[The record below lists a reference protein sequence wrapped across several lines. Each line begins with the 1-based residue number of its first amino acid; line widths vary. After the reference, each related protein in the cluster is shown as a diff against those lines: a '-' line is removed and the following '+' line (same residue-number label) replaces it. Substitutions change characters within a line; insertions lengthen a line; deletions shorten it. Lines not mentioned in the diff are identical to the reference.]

1 MREYTGEDQGQLVEG
16 AHACRYFMTAGTGRN
31 RGYSLNGITCRDC
44 RNWNSTGC
52 GKNAYDREMEGMD
65 ME

>member
-1 MREYTGEDQGQLVEG
+1 MRDYMGEDQGQLVEG
-16 AHACRYFMTAGTGRN
+16 AQVCRYFMSAGMSQSRK
-31 RGYSLNGITCRDC
+31 YSADGITCRDC

-65 ME
+65 RE